1 MKLTL
6 QQKSQT
12 VNNGKEKLKLLP
24 FENEIPCEAIV
35 KFQMRDRIASAYLLR
50 RGKKNNE
57 GFQFVFG
64 FETKGVHTTLRD
76 GQVDPIFDGIE
87 SGLKD
92 LIPGE
97 KFTIHFSSFSS
108 DELRQRQIS
117 DLVLKTS
124 NPKLQFLL
132 LAEKKRIDQ
141 LTQRGLRKPKS
152 LRFYVTYTID
162 ANSINAND
170 WIEKILAYGESYWH
184 KFAGTAGAVQEA
196 EYEEMMDRAFTDGF
210 LRWEQLL
217 ATKMG
222 LTIEPMTPEA
232 LWGALW
238 ERFNEEAPP
247 PLPQLMVYNGQ
258 EITEEVISDIHLTSH
273 LFPSKDKVPY
283 ADRAF
288 VHVNGKYASPLVFV
302 DKPGGWIDKEAEL
315 RYLWD
320 IFARDAVYDTECFC
334 QLSRANDAIV
344 KENMSRVMRQSIAA
358 QNQSAKYANI
368 DVGASIRQQKSID
381 AQAALYEGSMPLQ
394 VAVVVVVHRSTV
406 NDLDGACRY
415 LQNCFRRPAWVER
428 ETEYAWKIWLQTLP
442 TTWEK
447 MLSTPFDRRL
457 IYLTG
462 EAPAFMSLVQPV
474 PIDKKGLELV
484 SDEGGVP
491 LHLDLYSQ
499 HRNIALFATTRAG
512 KSVMVAGMLVPAL
525 AQDIPVIIM
534 DFPPSDT
541 ASTFKDFTNYVGGAY
556 FDIGK
561 EANNLLEIPDLSAFN
576 AKDREERMVDY
587 KEFLATAIMMM
598 VFGSGTAQTTADRM
612 LKQAMRSVIV
622 PTIDRFFEQPEILA
636 RYESARLA
644 GRDTVAWE
652 ETPTLVTFLEFF
664 ESHGLDGL
672 PETVLEDTNT
682 SQAVSQIKRQLKFW
696 ISSRVGRAIARPSTF
711 DTDNK
716 LLVFALRG
724 LSDGDDAAVLALAAY
739 SAALRRTLSY
749 PESIFFIDE
758 FSILLEWP
766 EIGQLVARLTAN
778 GAKAG
783 IRVLLAAQDPNTLAT
798 SAAGPKIL
806 QNLSTRLIGRIQPVA
821 QKSFVDI
828 LQLAPEI
835 VARNA
840 GKNFYPAKEEMYSKW
855 LLDEGGT
862 QTFVRYYSPPILL
875 AVVANNPHEALARQ
889 AFMDHYGDPYQG
901 LAAFATE
908 LAATL
913 REGRPFVLPEP
924 RVERPITEV
933 SSEPIDQVLPELLEP
948 EDAAGSSELVHI

>member
-1 MKLTL
+1 MKLTSK
-6 QQKSQT
+6 QKNRSID
-12 VNNGKEKLKLLP
+12 NGKEKLKLIP

-35 KFQMRDRIASAYLLR
+35 KFQMRDRIAAAYLLR
-50 RGKKNNE
+50 RGGKKSE
-57 GFQFVFG
+57 SFQFVFG

-76 GQVDPIFDGIE
+76 SQVDPIFDGIE

-108 DELRQRQIS
+108 DEARQRQIS
-117 DLVLKTS
+117 DLVVKTD
-124 NPKLQFLL
+124 NTRLQFLL
-132 LAEKKRIDQ
+132 LAEKKRIAQ
-141 LTQRGLRKPKS
+141 LTKRGLRKPKS

-162 ANSINAND
+162 ANTINAND
-170 WIEKILAYGESYWH
+170 WIEKILAYGENYWN

-222 LTIEPMTPEA
+222 LAVEPMTPEQ
-232 LWGALW
+232 LWAALW

-247 PLPQLMVYNGQ
+247 EIPQLTVFNGQ
-258 EITEEVISDIHLTSH
+258 EITELVNSDIHLTSH
-273 LFPSKDKVPY
+273 LFPSQDKVPY

-288 VHVNGKYASPLVFV
+288 VHVNGKYAAPLVFV
-302 DKPGGWIDKEAEL
+302 DKPGGWLDKEAEL

-334 QLSRANDAIV
+334 QLSRANDAII

-358 QNQSAKYANI
+358 QNQSARYANI

-561 EANNLLEIPDLSAFN
+561 EANNLLEI
-576 AKDREERMVDY
+576 
-587 KEFLATAIMMM
+587 
-598 VFGSGTAQTTADRM
+598 
-612 LKQAMRSVIV
+612 
-622 PTIDRFFEQPEILA
+622 
-636 RYESARLA
+636 
-644 GRDTVAWE
+644 
-652 ETPTLVTFLEFF
+652 
-664 ESHGLDGL
+664 
-672 PETVLEDTNT
+672 
-682 SQAVSQIKRQLKFW
+682 
-696 ISSRVGRAIARPSTF
+696 
-711 DTDNK
+711 
-716 LLVFALRG
+716 
-724 LSDGDDAAVLALAAY
+724 
-739 SAALRRTLSY
+739 
-749 PESIFFIDE
+749 
-758 FSILLEWP
+758 
-766 EIGQLVARLTAN
+766 
-778 GAKAG
+778 
-783 IRVLLAAQDPNTLAT
+783 
-798 SAAGPKIL
+798 
-806 QNLSTRLIGRIQPVA
+806 
-821 QKSFVDI
+821 
-828 LQLAPEI
+828 
-835 VARNA
+835 
-840 GKNFYPAKEEMYSKW
+840 
-855 LLDEGGT
+855 
-862 QTFVRYYSPPILL
+862 
-875 AVVANNPHEALARQ
+875 
-889 AFMDHYGDPYQG
+889 
-901 LAAFATE
+901 
-908 LAATL
+908 
-913 REGRPFVLPEP
+913 
-924 RVERPITEV
+924 
-933 SSEPIDQVLPELLEP
+933 
-948 EDAAGSSELVHI
+948 